1 MGNEY
6 LVITKYPNSSLVSLV
21 SLLSFIS
28 LTHKHITYIY
38 KHIIE
43 YIFAAI
49 VLNKLLSTISF

>member
-1 MGNEY
+1 MGSEY
-6 LVITKYPNSSLVSLV
+6 LVITKDPNSSLVSLV

-28 LTHKHITYIY
+28 LIHKHIIYIY

-49 VLNKLLSTISF
+49 VLNKLLSAISF